1 MARDP
6 TNRIVRCCN
15 CNGLMRVATR
25 ALSVF
30 CPHCQK
36 RVSLEDLRI
45 VGSHPGRGLATC
57 GDILVEP
64 NSRLFLELYARNVVI
79 HGFVK
84 GSVRAQ
90 ERVEVA
96 RTGKVY
102 GDVSAEKIIVHDGG
116 VIQGR
121 CTMTRSHPAQPPAPD
136 RQEPRRL
143 PAESEASKPRAAE
156 SVLPR
161 RPGGLQIRPIQLD

>member
-1 MARDP
+1 
-6 TNRIVRCCN
+6 
-15 CNGLMRVATR
+15 MRVAAR

-57 GDILVEP
+57 GDILIEP
-64 NSRLFLELYARNVVI
+64 NSRLFLEIYARNVVI
-79 HGFVK
+79 RGFVK

-90 ERVEVA
+90 ETVEVA
-96 RTGKVY
+96 PTGKVY
-102 GDVSAEKIIVHDGG
+102 GDVTAEKIIVRDGG

-121 CTMTRSHPAQPPAPD
+121 CTMTRTRPAATTPPVPD
-136 RQEPRRL
+136 RPDPKSL
-143 PAESEASKPRAAE
+143 PPETPSPKSRPAE